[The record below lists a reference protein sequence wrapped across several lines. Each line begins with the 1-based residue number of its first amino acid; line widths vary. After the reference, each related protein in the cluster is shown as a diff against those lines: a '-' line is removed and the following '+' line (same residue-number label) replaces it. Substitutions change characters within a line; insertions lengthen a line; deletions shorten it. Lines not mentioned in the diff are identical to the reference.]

1 MNSVTLSDTVIVIF
15 TNFLLWL
22 CGDGLSKKN
31 DLAAKSLKTVGHDEE
46 KRCSFLEEN
55 TLHEKLKVSAF
66 SKLNSRMVISNERD
80 SQTSV
85 QFWREKQSW
94 NLCKIQIQ
102 ELTKVFNIV
111 SMKIFKSKSKTEIIT
126 SQIRMNEISFRR
138 WEKWGCH
145 PGWGKS

>member
-31 DLAAKSLKTVGHDEE
+31 YLAAKSLKTVGYDEE
-46 KRCSFLEEN
+46 KRCSFFEDN
-55 TLHEKLKVSAF
+55 TLHENLKVSAF

-111 SMKIFKSKSKTEIIT
+111 SMKIFKCKSKTEIIIEHHK
-126 SQIRMNEISFRR
+126 SEWIKFLLKD
-138 WEKWGCH
+138 EKN
-145 PGWGKS
+145 